1 MSKVP
6 SEHRRVLAIDP
17 TSRGFGFVLL
27 EGPHRLIDWGVAH
40 ARVDKHRRC
49 LARVANL
56 IAHYEPEVI
65 VLEDGAGRGSRR
77 CARVRQLLQDI
88 QRLATARNIATRSF
102 SRSKVRRAFEGANAH
117 TKHQI
122 AKTIAG
128 RFPELVPHLPPFRK
142 PWMREH
148 DRMSIFDALGLALTL
163 LHFEHKRR
171 KRPTTAQSSS

>member
-17 TSRGFGFVLL
+17 TSRGFGFVVL

-77 CARVRQLLQDI
+77 SARVRQLLKEIQGLAMNRDI
-88 QRLATARNIATRSF
+88 PTRRY
-102 SRSKVRRAFEGANAH
+102 SRSELRHAFAESGAR
-117 TKHQI
+117 TKYEI
-122 AKTIAG
+122 AKVIAG
-128 RFPELVPHLPPFRK
+128 RFPELASRLPPFRK
-142 PWMREH
+142 PWMSED
-148 DRMSIFDALGLALTL
+148 DRMNIFDALGLALTM
-163 LHFEHKRR
+163 LHFEHR
-171 KRPTTAQSSS
+171 SSKTSRGQ